1 MRVLLAFDKFKG
13 SLTAPQACA
22 AAAAAL
28 RETQPGWAHDLC
40 PLADGGDGFAE
51 ILTMAERGRLVHENV
66 SGPRGETV
74 RAHLGLVPA
83 GNIPAAARAH
93 LGLPP
98 LPDDT
103 PVVLVELAQ
112 ASGLAL
118 LAPERRDPW
127 HTTTLGTG
135 ELIRLAA
142 EKYGARAVVLGVGG
156 SATSDVGLGALAALG
171 LEFSDVSGGKI
182 FPPTPA
188 RWDALARVGGRIFPG
203 LPPLRVACDVDNPL
217 LGPRGAAAVFGPQ
230 KGLRA
235 EDVRRL
241 DHAAARVALMLC
253 AHSGR
258 PDTLMD
264 APGAGA
270 AGGIAF
276 GLMASAGARLVPG
289 SALVAAWLDLDA
301 RLAAADL
308 VITGEGRF
316 DASSL
321 DGKGPGAVVARARAL
336 GKPVHVFSGAADPS
350 GAPPPE
356 GRDLRLHV
364 ITPPGTPE
372 PDALRAAA
380 ANLARTVRAV
390 FA

>member
-28 RETQPGWAHDLC
+28 RAARGGWELDLC

-51 ILTMAERGRLVHENV
+51 ILTTGAGGALAHEQV
-66 SGPRGETV
+66 SGPRGGSV

-83 GNIPAAARAH
+83 ENIPAAARAL
-93 LGLPP
+93 LGLPA
-98 LPDDT
+98 LPAGAR
-103 PVVLVELAQ
+103 VALVELAQ

-127 HTTTLGTG
+127 HATTLGTG
-135 ELIRLAA
+135 ELVRAA
-142 EKYGARAVVLGVGG
+142 AGRHGAAAVVLGVGG
-156 SATSDVGLGALAALG
+156 SATSDLGLGALAALG
-171 LEFSDVSGGKI
+171 LEFCTEVGEGI
-182 FPPTPA
+182 FPPAPA
-188 RWDALARVGGRIFPG
+188 RWDALARVGGKISAA

-241 DHAAARVALMLC
+241 DHAAARVALLLC
-253 AHSGR
+253 AHAGR
-258 PDTLMD
+258 PDALMD

-276 GLMASAGARLVPG
+276 GLMAAAGAELVPG
-289 SALVAAWLDLDA
+289 SELVAAWLGLDA

-308 VITGEGRF
+308 IITGEGRF

-321 DGKGPGAVVARARAL
+321 GGKGPGAVVARARAL
-336 GKPVHVFSGAADPS
+336 GKPVHVFAGAADPAAA
-350 GAPPPE
+350 GAVT
-356 GRDLRLHV
+356 GLHV
-364 ITPPGTPE
+364 ITPPGMPE

-380 ANLARTVRAV
+380 ENLTRAV
-390 FA
+390 RRAF